1 MIIKVIIRDYFT
13 QEQAYYNKSS
23 FFDVALKQDCIERLP
38 LMIRDFLKEV
48 PAPTAGLALGVV
60 AIGKLISPYNS
71 YFEIT
76 CATISVVLIALVTAK
91 ALLCRK
97 ALAHDLY
104 QPVQA
109 AVFGTFFMT
118 YMQLST
124 YLALISLPSA
134 RVLWFAAV
142 IGQFVLMAWFTRE
155 RYLEFKLG
163 DVFATWFVCYVGII
177 VGSVTS
183 PAVDMITTGKALF
196 WFGFVAYIVLLFL
209 VTARHAKLSLT
220 AGAAPTFCIYAA
232 PMSLSL
238 AGYLAVYSEP
248 NITFVVV
255 LELLAQILFVVVLT
269 QLPKFLRGGFFP
281 SFAAMTFPFVIT
293 ATALTNTLSVL
304 NEVGIALPFVCEVF
318 FYIEAAFAGGMTVFV
333 LFCFIRFFAQKIG
346 ALQIAKSTEKEGI

>member
-1 MIIKVIIRDYFT
+1 MVIKAIIRDYFT

-48 PAPTAGLALGVV
+48 PVPTAGLALGVV
-60 AIGKLISPYNS
+60 AIGKLIGPHNS

-76 CATISVVLIALVTAK
+76 CAAISIVLIALVTAK
-91 ALLCRK
+91 ALFCRK
-97 ALAHDLY
+97 ALANDLH

-124 YLALISLPSA
+124 YLAPISLPAA

-142 IGQFVLMAWFTRE
+142 IGQFVLMVWFTRE

-183 PAVDMITTGKALF
+183 PAVDMIAIGKALF

-209 VTARHAKLSLT
+209 VTA
-220 AGAAPTFCIYAA
+220 
-232 PMSLSL
+232 
-238 AGYLAVYSEP
+238 
-248 NITFVVV
+248 
-255 LELLAQILFVVVLT
+255 LLLLVPHQH
-269 QLPKFLRGGFFP
+269 
-281 SFAAMTFPFVIT
+281 
-293 ATALTNTLSVL
+293 SVFM
-304 NEVGIALPFVCEVF
+304 PH
-318 FYIEAAFAGGMTVFV
+318 
-333 LFCFIRFFAQKIG
+333 Q
-346 ALQIAKSTEKEGI
+346 